1 VTAHGSSGELHS
13 EAFVAKSAA
22 RRGDGT
28 ATQGTSQ
35 RTQWLGTM
43 VVVSLCALALI
54 GWFPL
59 KAMES
64 QSHALSEASSQL
76 QTLNQENAVLA
87 TQNASLQSSAVIA
100 QVARKAYGLVQ
111 PGQSLTMILPPAAT
125 IAPNGGSAPFAGDP
139 GLQPLV
145 PPNKAGLVEGGAP
158 SIPSSAT
165 SHQTAGGPGLLSR
178 VLHSLQFWK

>member
-1 VTAHGSSGELHS
+1 
-13 EAFVAKSAA
+13 VAKSAST
-22 RRGDGT
+22 RRGETMDKQGVSRQAQWAIT
-28 ATQGTSQ
+28 A
-35 RTQWLGTM
+35 L
-43 VVVSLCALALI
+43 VVATCALALV

-64 QSHALSEASSQL
+64 QGRALSEASSQL
-76 QTLNQENAVLA
+76 RTLDQENALLA
-87 TQNASLQSSAVIA
+87 KQNASLQSSAVIA

-145 PPNKAGLVEGGAP
+145 PPNAAGLVEGGAP
-158 SIPSSAT
+158 SIPSTTTHGAAST
-165 SHQTAGGPGLLSR
+165 PNLISR